1 MDTFALDPRQWR
13 MVRVFSTNPLVRY
26 TDRIEV
32 LAVMLA
38 LVASL
43 VTVPVADVVAT
54 TVYEA
59 RHQVYAEQARERHPL
74 TEATALPQTTNG
86 GQAGGPRMTGAPA
99 EAAGGAGFSSTS
111 NAATD
116 ALDQIW
122 VDDTGNGVPPP
133 TPLSRAQYDAVS
145 VAVSIVAGAVVM
157 TTALVRAT
165 RWRLDRARNAQ
176 WDRELA
182 NIVDED
188 DRTNGAG
195 YGRTL

>member
-1 MDTFALDPRQWR
+1 MEPVDLDPRPWR
-13 MVRVFSTNPLVRY
+13 MVRVFSANPLVRY
-26 TDRIEV
+26 TDRIEA

-38 LVASL
+38 LVTSL
-43 VTVPVADVVAT
+43 VAVPVAAVVAT

-74 TEATALPQTTNG
+74 AAATALPQTTNG
-86 GQAGGPRMTGAPA
+86 GQAGGPRTSGAPA

-111 NAATD
+111 SAATD

-122 VDDTGNGVPPP
+122 VDDTGNRVPPP

-145 VAVSIVAGAVVM
+145 VAVSIIAGAVVM

-188 DRTNGAG
+188 DHTNGPG
-195 YGRTL
+195 YGRTP